1 MNEGQFLDQHAEL
14 IKHPRVITP
23 AEYQKY
29 NVKRG
34 LRNDDGTGVVVGL
47 TEIGDVHGYILDE
60 NEKIPVEGRLRY
72 RGIDITDIVA
82 NFQKE
87 QRFGFEEVVY
97 LLLFGRLP
105 NRQELDDFTMLIGG
119 RRTMPPGYWEDI
131 ILRSPSPDI
140 MNKLGR
146 AVLGTYS
153 YDGNPEENSIRNVL
167 RQSIE
172 LIARFPAMVAYSFQ
186 AKRRFYNSESLIIH
200 AQKPEMSS
208 AENFLHMI
216 RPSGEYTALEAEL
229 LDLALVLHAEH
240 GGGNNSAFTVHVVT
254 SAYTDTYS
262 AIAAAVG
269 SLKGDRHGG
278 ASNRVREMVNNI
290 KQNVKDWENRREVLD
305 YLKKILQGQAHD
317 GSGLIYGMGHAIY
330 TLSDP
335 RAELLKS
342 KATALADSLGEDARR
357 EFALYELIR
366 ELSPRAFADVKQ
378 NEKVIS
384 PNVDFYSGFV
394 YSLLGI
400 PDELFT
406 PIFAVSRIAG
416 WCSHRLEELALGS
429 RIYRPAYKN
438 VLGGR
443 PFIPIDER
451 Q

>member
-1 MNEGQFLDQHAEL
+1 MNEAQFLDDHAVL
-14 IKHPRVITP
+14 IETPQVID
-23 AEYQKY
+23 ASEYQKY
-29 NVKRG
+29 SVKRG
-34 LRNDDGTGVVVGL
+34 LRNEDGTGVLVGL

-72 RGIDITDIVA
+72 RGINIKDIVN
-82 NFQKE
+82 NFQSE
-87 QRFGFEEVVY
+87 GRFGFEEVIY

-105 NRQELDDFTMLIGG
+105 SRTEHEDFIKLIGG

-140 MNKLGR
+140 MNKLGM
-146 AVLGTYS
+146 ATLGTYS
-153 YDGNPEENSIRNVL
+153 YDDNPEENSIRNVL

-172 LIARFPAMVAYSFQ
+172 LIARFPAMVAYSYQ
-186 AKRRFYNSESLIIH
+186 AKRRFYDNESLIIH
-200 AQKPEMSS
+200 AQNPGFST
-208 AENFLHMI
+208 AQNFLHMI
-216 RPSGEYTALEAEL
+216 RPTGEYTHLEAEL

-269 SLKGDRHGG
+269 SLKGSRHGG
-278 ASNRVREMVNNI
+278 ASNRVREMMNNI
-290 KQNVKDWENRREVLD
+290 KDNVQDWSNRKEVLG
-305 YLKKILQGQAHD
+305 YLKKILQGKAHD

-330 TLSDP
+330 TASDP
-335 RAELLKS
+335 RAVLLKE
-342 KATALADSLGEDARR
+342 KAKSLAENVGGRIQE
-357 EFALYELIR
+357 EYGLYELIQ
-366 ELSPRAFADVKQ
+366 ELSPKAFAEVKH

-394 YSLLGI
+394 YSMLGI
-400 PDELFT
+400 PEELFT

-416 WCSHRLEELALGS
+416 WCAHRLEELSLGS

-438 VLGGR
+438 VLGAR
-443 PFIPIDER
+443 PFIPMGER
-451 Q
+451 E

>member
-1 MNEGQFLDQHAEL
+1 MNEGKFLDDHAEL
-14 IKHPRVITP
+14 VAQPQVITP

-29 NVKRG
+29 SVKRG
-34 LRNDDGTGVVVGL
+34 LRNEDGTGVLIGL

-60 NEKIPVEGRLRY
+60 NEKTPVEGRLRY
-72 RGIDITDIVA
+72 RGINISDIVT
-82 NFQKE
+82 NFQAE
-87 QRFGFEEVVY
+87 NRHGFEEVAY
-97 LLLFGRLP
+97 LLLFGKLP
-105 NRQELDDFTMLIGG
+105 NAAGLDEFKSLIGG

-153 YDGNPEENSIRNVL
+153 YDKNPEDNGLRNVL

-172 LIARFPAMVAYSFQ
+172 LIARFPAMVAYSYQ

-200 AQKPEMSS
+200 SQEPEYST

-216 RPSGEYTALEAEL
+216 RPSGEYTPMEAEL

-269 SLKGDRHGG
+269 SLKGSRHGG
-278 ASNRVREMVNNI
+278 ASNRVREMFSSI
-290 KQNVKDWENRREVLD
+290 KEGVKDWENRKEVLE
-305 YLKKILQGQAHD
+305 YLKKILMGQAND

-330 TLSDP
+330 TVSDP
-335 RAELLKS
+335 RAELLKA
-342 KATALADSLGEDARR
+342 KAAQLAENLGGDAQR
-357 EFALYELIR
+357 EFALYELVR
-366 ELSPRAFADVKQ
+366 ELSPRAFAEVKH

-400 PDELFT
+400 PEELYT

-416 WCSHRLEELALGS
+416 WCAHRLEELALGS
-429 RIYRPAYKN
+429 RIYRPAFKN

-443 PFIPIDER
+443 PFIPMKDRI
-451 Q
+451 

>member
-1 MNEGQFLDQHAEL
+1 MNEGRFIDEHAKL
-14 IKHPRVITP
+14 ISGAKVITP

-29 NVKRG
+29 SVKRG
-34 LRNDDGTGVVVGL
+34 LRNEDGTGVLVGL

-72 RGIDITDIVA
+72 RGIDISDIVA

-87 QRFGFEEVVY
+87 QRHGFEEVVY

-105 NRQELDDFTMLIGG
+105 NGAELEEFTSLIGA

-153 YDGNPEENSIRNVL
+153 YDKNPEDNGLRNVL

-172 LIARFPAMVAYSFQ
+172 LIARFPAMVAYSYQ
-186 AKRRFYNSESLIIH
+186 ATRRFYNSESLIIH
-200 AQKPEMSS
+200 AQNPELSS

-216 RPSGEYTALEAEL
+216 RPSGEYSELEAEL

-269 SLKGDRHGG
+269 SLKGSRHGG

-290 KQNVKDWENRREVLD
+290 KENLKDWDNRRDVLA
-305 YLKKILQGQAHD
+305 YLKKILQGDAHD

-335 RAELLKS
+335 RAELLKA
-342 KATALADSLGEDARR
+342 KAKTLAESLGGDAER
-357 EFALYELIR
+357 EFQLYELIR
-366 ELSPRAFADVKQ
+366 ELSPRAFAEVKQ

-400 PDELFT
+400 PDQLFT

-416 WCSHRLEELALGS
+416 WCAHRLEELSLGS

-443 PFIPIDER
+443 PFIPMSDR

>member
-1 MNEGQFLDQHAEL
+1 MNEGQFLDEHAKLVDE
-14 IKHPRVITP
+14 HRVITP

-29 NVKRG
+29 SVKRG
-34 LRNDDGTGVVVGL
+34 LRNEDGTGVLVGL

-60 NEKIPVEGRLRY
+60 NEKTPVEGRLRY
-72 RGIDITDIVA
+72 RGINISDIVS

-87 QRFGFEEVVY
+87 QRHGFEEVVY
-97 LLLFGRLP
+97 LLLFGQLP
-105 NRQELDDFTMLIGG
+105 NQEQLDDFIPLIGG

-153 YDGNPEENSIRNVL
+153 YDTNPEDNSLRNVL
-167 RQSIE
+167 RQSFE
-172 LIARFPAMVAYSFQ
+172 LIARFSAMVAYSYQ

-200 AQKPEMSS
+200 AQKPDMSS

-216 RPSGEYTALEAEL
+216 RPTGEYEELEAEL

-269 SLKGDRHGG
+269 SLKGSRHGG
-278 ASNRVREMVNNI
+278 ASNRGREMVNNI
-290 KQNVKDWENRREVLD
+290 KENVSDWENRREVLE
-305 YLKKILQGQAHD
+305 YLKKILQGKAHD
-317 GSGLIYGMGHAIY
+317 GSGLISGMGNAIY

-335 RAELLKS
+335 RAELLKDRA
-342 KATALADSLGEDARR
+342 KALAETKKGLAEK
-357 EFALYELIR
+357 EYALYELIR
-366 ELSPRAFADVKQ
+366 ELSPRAFAEVKQ

-394 YSLLGI
+394 YSMLDI

-416 WCSHRLEELALGS
+416 WCAHRLEELSLGS
-429 RIYRPAYKN
+429 RIYRPAFKN

-443 PFIPIDER
+443 PFIPMAER
-451 Q
+451 K

>member
-1 MNEGQFLDQHAEL
+1 
-14 IKHPRVITP
+14 
-23 AEYQKY
+23 
-29 NVKRG
+29 
-34 LRNDDGTGVVVGL
+34 
-47 TEIGDVHGYILDE
+47 
-60 NEKIPVEGRLRY
+60 
-72 RGIDITDIVA
+72 
-82 NFQKE
+82 
-87 QRFGFEEVVY
+87 
-97 LLLFGRLP
+97 
-105 NRQELDDFTMLIGG
+105 
-119 RRTMPPGYWEDI
+119 MPPGYWEDI

-153 YDGNPEENSIRNVL
+153 YDTNPEDNSLRNVL

-172 LIARFPAMVAYSFQ
+172 LIARFPAMVAYSYQ

-200 AQKPEMSS
+200 AQKPDMSS

-216 RPSGEYTALEAEL
+216 RPTGEYEELEAEL

-269 SLKGDRHGG
+269 SLKGSRHGG

-290 KQNVKDWENRREVLD
+290 KENVSDWENRREVLE
-305 YLKKILQGQAHD
+305 YLKKILQGKAHD

-335 RAELLKS
+335 RAELLKDRA
-342 KATALADSLGEDARR
+342 KALAETKKGLAEK
-357 EFALYELIR
+357 EYALYELIR
-366 ELSPRAFADVKQ
+366 ELSPRAFAEVKQ

-394 YSLLGI
+394 YSMLDI

-416 WCSHRLEELALGS
+416 WCAHRLEELSLGS
-429 RIYRPAYKN
+429 RIYRPAFKN

-443 PFIPIDER
+443 PFIPMAER
-451 Q
+451 K